1 MPRVA
6 RLVVP
11 DVSMHI
17 VQRAHSRA
25 PCFFEDD
32 DYLAYLVA
40 LGTYAA
46 RFRCTV
52 HAYCL
57 MTNHVHLLVTPSDR
71 SGCALL
77 MKHLA
82 QRHSKR
88 INAKQD
94 RTGSLWEG
102 RFHSG
107 LVASDEYAIACY
119 RYVELNPVRAYMIDH
134 PSQYQW
140 SSYNANVRAELH
152 SFVRPHPSFT
162 ALGLDEA
169 HRAAAYR
176 ELCDTPLQEAVID
189 EIRRATR
196 SGHRMGDPRKP
207 RGRPKRSDAEKNGDC
222 HQLEMVTVTI

>member
-1 MPRVA
+1 VW
-6 RLVVP
+6 VP
-11 DVSMHI
+11 K
-17 VQRAHSRA
+17 
-25 PCFFEDD
+25 
-32 DYLAYLVA
+32 Y
-40 LGTYAA
+40 
-46 RFRCTV
+46 RFRVLQGPVGKEVYKCV
-52 HAYCL
+52 MVFSQQLGCEVVEL
-57 MTNHVHLLVTPSDR
+57 NVQPDHVHLLVTPSDR

-107 LVASDEYAIACY
+107 LVARDDYAIACY
-119 RYVELNPVRAYMIDH
+119 RYVELNPVRAHMVDH
-134 PSQYQW
+134 PSQYRW
-140 SSYNANVRAELH
+140 SSYNANVRAEPH
-152 SFVRPHPSFT
+152 SFVRPHPSFM

-169 HRAAAYR
+169 HRTAAYR
-176 ELCDTPLQEAVID
+176 GLCDAPLQQPVID

-196 SGHRMGDPRKP
+196 NGHRMGDPRKP

-222 HQLEMVTVTI
+222 HHLSGFLR